1 MYISLLY
8 FSAMNAVN
16 CNTRNN
22 PSPIPR
28 AVLREPV
35 LNTYKHCIFVY
46 LKIKKTNL
54 SILMNTM
61 KPPVLV
67 LIRYGQVV
75 QMFIYLSFGIFSV
88 QTTHNCNRKKF
99 CYKKILV

>member
-54 SILMNTM
+54 STVTDEHHEASCSGLNQI
-61 KPPVLV
+61 
-67 LIRYGQVV
+67 
-75 QMFIYLSFGIFSV
+75 
-88 QTTHNCNRKKF
+88 
-99 CYKKILV
+99 

>member
-16 CNTRNN
+16 CNTRDN

-46 LKIKKTNL
+46 LKI
-54 SILMNTM
+54 
-61 KPPVLV
+61 
-67 LIRYGQVV
+67 R
-75 QMFIYLSFGIFSV
+75 
-88 QTTHNCNRKKF
+88 QTSAQ
-99 CYKKILV
+99 